1 MIYLLFAAV
10 VITYGSYQSMNHLP
24 FAKYVAG
31 HAELFSLLFEIV
43 ILVNMLLAGTSF
55 IAFMANSLAAV
66 LFPMVLIAI
75 RRFKGGK
82 RIRWSLSKLRSK
94 TLGFWIETIEP
105 EVDAASFGE
114 ELRKGITDFFG
125 GAVKFIGSFLFGGR
139 TKAAA

>member
-24 FAKYVAG
+24 FTKYVVG
-31 HAELFSLLFEIV
+31 HAELFSLLFQIAV
-43 ILVNMLLAGTSF
+43 VANMLLAGTSF

-82 RIRWSLSKLRSK
+82 RIRWNLSKLRSK
-94 TLGFWIETIEP
+94 TLGFWVETIEP
-105 EVDAASFGE
+105 EVNAESFGE
-114 ELRKGITDFFG
+114 ELRKGITTLLG
-125 GAVKFIGSFLFGGR
+125 GTFRFVKTFIFGR
-139 TKAAA
+139 TEKTA